1 MADQGLRGWRKWRSL
16 SAKPLQKRRLV
27 RRVNQNSSLTIAARS
42 LDQNSEQTLED
53 SYRASSNA
61 ETLIGAKKQGVAHRL
76 HYLSELL
83 LTLVDREVGVI
94 YKRSILGMLW
104 TLLTPLL
111 QLLICSFMFQ
121 AVLKVH
127 IGCYASFAFIGV
139 VAWAWFQATIIDAT
153 GSVIKNYSLLMH
165 PGFPPS
171 ILPVVSTTTWM
182 LHFLISLPVLFLF
195 LAINS
200 VTLTAAVCY
209 LPLIIALQYF
219 FTLSVAYPLAAIN
232 VTLRDTQH
240 ITTVLMNLLVYVT
253 PIFYSLSYVP
263 EKYQGMYALN
273 PMSHI
278 LTAYRAVLL
287 EGKAPDLC
295 ALSILF
301 CASCCMLLVGQ
312 RFFKMQSQHFV
323 EEL

>member
-1 MADQGLRGWRKWRSL
+1 M
-16 SAKPLQKRRLV
+16 QK
-27 RRVNQNSSLTIAARS
+27 NSSLITVPRS
-42 LDQNSEQTLED
+42 LHQEAEQNLENSFQLTAPAKTL
-53 SYRASSNA
+53 ASSR
-61 ETLIGAKKQGVAHRL
+61 KQTMGQLVQIVVQRL

-83 LTLVDREVGVI
+83 LTLVDREMGVI
-94 YKRSILGMLW
+94 YKRSVLGMLW

-121 AVLKVH
+121 AVLKVQVN
-127 IGCYASFAFIGV
+127 CYASFAFIGV
-139 VAWAWFQATIIDAT
+139 LAWAWFQATIIDAT
-153 GSVIKNYSLLMH
+153 GSVIKNYALLMH

-182 LHFLISLPVLFLF
+182 LHFIVGLPVLVLF
-195 LAINS
+195 LCTNS
-200 VTLTAAVCY
+200 VILTPAACY
-209 LPLIIALQYF
+209 LPLIIGLQYF
-219 FTLSVAYPLAAIN
+219 FTLSIAYPLAAIN

-240 ITTVLMNLLVYVT
+240 ITTVLMNLLVFVT

-263 EKYQGMYALN
+263 EKYQALYALN

-287 EGKAPDLC
+287 DGKAPDWC
-295 ALSILF
+295 AMSVIF
-301 CASCCMLLVGQ
+301 CASFCVLIVGQ
-312 RFFKMQSQHFV
+312 RFFKMQSLHFV

>member
-1 MADQGLRGWRKWRSL
+1 M
-16 SAKPLQKRRLV
+16 
-27 RRVNQNSSLTIAARS
+27 NHSSLIIVPTS
-42 LDQNSEQTLED
+42 LDQRSEQTLEN
-53 SYRASSNA
+53 SFRVPSTATATA
-61 ETLIGAKKQGVAHRL
+61 ETLASTGEQTVVQRL
-76 HYLSELL
+76 HYLCELL
-83 LTLVDREVGVI
+83 LTLVDREMGVI
-94 YKRSILGMLW
+94 YKRSLLGMLW

-153 GSVIKNYSLLMH
+153 GGVIKNYSLLMH

-182 LHFLISLPVLFLF
+182 LHFLVSLPVLLLF

-200 VTLTAAVCY
+200 VTLTPAACY
-209 LPLIIALQYF
+209 LPLIIGLQYF

-263 EKYQGMYALN
+263 EKYQGLYALN

-287 EGKAPDLC
+287 EGKAPDWC
-295 ALSILF
+295 ALSVIF
-301 CASCCMLLVGQ
+301 CASFCLLIVGQ
-312 RFFKMQSQHFV
+312 RFFKMQSLHFV